1 MRFRKHMQ
9 LAQVRPGSA
18 VLDIGSRNGD
28 LRKYLPR
35 DVKYQGLDIAPEFA
49 APDILIHDITS
60 GLPFPDASFDYVFM
74 VEVLEHTPTAY
85 STAGEIHRVL
95 RPGGVWMVSVPNPYH
110 VKEII
115 WNLFHVSDRQG
126 DERIPPRGLGRHILL
141 STDSRAL
148 VDARAVGRLQVR
160 EDLIARRWLW
170 AVQGLV
176 TLAVVAFVGRSIAR
190 NWSEFRSLHVTLA
203 IAPGWIAGSVVLVFV
218 TYAMQIE
225 SWRRILAGWG
235 QRLAFGPAARTWSVA
250 NLGRYVPGKVWSVA
264 GLVVLAQRAGVEP
277 GPAAASAFVIQA
289 VSLGSGVAVVAAVT
303 PHSAPPLRL
312 ALAGLAAV
320 ATILVLV
327 WRPTALWLG
336 RVVNAV
342 APLEPLA
349 PSAVFAGAILTVLS
363 WGTYGAALW
372 MLAQGLIPDAP
383 LPLTTAIGAFT
394 LGYILG
400 LLALFAPGGV
410 GVRELVLV
418 GLLAPFLG
426 SGGAVALSVASRVL
440 LTLTEALAALLT
452 LPLRHRP
459 QESVQ

>member
-1 MRFRKHMQ
+1 PQ
-9 LAQVRPGSA
+9 S
-18 VLDIGSRNGD
+18 
-28 LRKYLPR
+28 LPR
-35 DVKYQGLDIAPEFA
+35 EGD
-49 APDILIHDITS
+49 H
-60 GLPFPDASFDYVFM
+60 
-74 VEVLEHTPTAY
+74 LE
-85 STAGEIHRVL
+85 S
-95 RPGGVWMVSVPNPYH
+95 
-110 VKEII
+110 
-115 WNLFHVSDRQG
+115 
-126 DERIPPRGLGRHILL
+126 PPRAGPAGAHLQLDPTDHHASRRNDRLSARALGRHLL
-141 STDSRAL
+141 LPSDPRA
-148 VDARAVGRLQVR
+148 VAPRAVGRLQVR

-176 TLAVVAFVGRSIAR
+176 TLAVVVFVSRSIAH

-203 IAPGWIAGSVVLVFV
+203 FAPGWIAGSVVMVFL

-225 SWRRILAGWG
+225 SWRRILAGWS
-235 QRLAFGPAARTWSVA
+235 QRLPF
-250 NLGRYVPGKVWSVA
+250 
-264 GLVVLAQRAGVEP
+264 

-289 VSLGSGVAVVAAVT
+289 VSLGSGAAVVAAVT

-327 WRPTALWLG
+327 WRPTARWLG
-336 RVVNAV
+336 RLVNAI

-349 PSAVFAGAILTVLS
+349 PSAVLTGTILTVLS

-372 MLAQGLIPDAP
+372 MLARGLVPDAP
-383 LPLTTAIGAFT
+383 IPLPLATAIGAFA

-426 SGGAVALSVASRVL
+426 SGGAVV
-440 LTLTEALAALLT
+440 
-452 LPLRHRP
+452 
-459 QESVQ
+459 